1 MKLSEPNLED
11 SGRQQHEKPD
21 GLCKNMKC
29 CPINNTL
36 NIIGKKFTLLL
47 LRNMMLLKQTRFNQF
62 MDSIEQIN
70 PKTLSLRLKEME
82 KDGLIQR
89 KVYQETPVRVEYVLT
104 EKAMALTPIIWE
116 PLTMA
121 TARASLLAIL
131 AAIPCS
137 LSRPATCWQASK
149 KPATGDPG

>member
-104 EKAMALTPIIWE
+104 EKAMALTPILEQMAIFSMRYCTKDVFNGPPPNDVE
-116 PLTMA
+116 NIYSNILTKYK
-121 TARASLLAIL
+121 TTTS
-131 AAIPCS
+131 
-137 LSRPATCWQASK
+137 TY
-149 KPATGDPG
+149 